1 MNQSWDNARPGGGR
15 PVPPQRPGQ
24 GSAPVPQR
32 PRGPMTAPPPF
43 SAEAE
48 ELARRAPQGAGN
60 HPAGGAPRAAS
71 PMTPPQSAASRPFP
85 DQPLPDRPLSGESYP
100 AAPPQRQP
108 GQAAGS
114 RAEAAQEAALRAMRA
129 GQPAPMP
136 GRSPY
141 ADARRRE
148 EERYASPAQED
159 FVEDFFA
166 ENDEDE
172 VSPYRKHLLMIV
184 IPLIIGLLVLA
195 FIFFLSSV
203 LKRQSNARLERQTRQ
218 TSKISETER
227 RTSKHTTAPRKTKA
241 TETLPP
247 LQTDPYE
254 NLPAWTPAPETLPPT
269 ESPSV
274 TYPPFA
280 PPPIVNTLPSEE
292 PAQPL
297 LPMNPPAA
305 GDAQPQPQTPE
316 QPSAEPQPQ
325 TPAEEQ
331 PAGGVEAQVFDLPNQ
346 TPGSA
351 PETLAA
357 PVRRI
362 PPRLDSDKIVA
373 QVLDANGVPTYLTIP
388 GSFDKVYASPDGL
401 HLIAHGAEGYTLI
414 DTQTQQAIPLGAGAP
429 LGMEGLVS
437 NQGYSYLMN
446 DGMLYYSSFDGQ
458 PSVMAAGVSSV
469 LMASES
475 DQWMAL
481 KNDGS
486 VVLFDTRGEVA
497 GGVPLLQAGVAQ
509 GQVTL
514 KYIDPTGKLA
524 VFQDEGNVYF
534 YHNSVGEN
542 TTSSIPVAGD
552 KLKIETSP
560 DGSESLLFA
569 PDTAYVI
576 RIKGDG
582 SVDQIL
588 MDQPLTDEASIL
600 PAGSDQNSAFAQVA
614 ILDRGALWLSNDSLA
629 GSEGARSALLE
640 NDIKEAVTAPN
651 AVYWIDA
658 SGVVK
663 GLDARADL
671 SQAVQPLTLS
681 GAGSSQLL
689 SSQDGSV
696 IYYLQ
701 GNNLYSRRSGQAA
714 QLLAQ
719 NAATYFI
726 NADGSRCYILTAG
739 GGLLSVVNGQLSE
752 LASDGSGLSKDSFLV
767 NSLMERGG
775 NSWIGSG
782 PFQWNQNGTI
792 MVEG

>member
-1 MNQSWDNARPGGGR
+1 MNQSWDNARPDSGH
-15 PVPPQRPGQ
+15 PVPPLRPEQ
-24 GSAPVPQR
+24 GGGVHAPQR
-32 PRGPMTAPPPF
+32 PMGPMTAPPPF

-48 ELARRAPQGAGN
+48 EMARRAPQGAGN
-60 HPAGGAPRAAS
+60 RPSGGAPRGAS
-71 PMTPPQSAASRPFP
+71 PMMPPSQFPARQSFP
-85 DQPLPDRPLSGESYP
+85 DRSYP
-100 AAPPQRQP
+100 TGPRPEVSPLRQA
-108 GQAAGS
+108 GQAGRG

-129 GQPAPMP
+129 GNPAPMP
-136 GRSPY
+136 GHSPY

-148 EERYASPAQED
+148 EERYASPAPED

-166 ENDEDE
+166 ENDEDA
-172 VSPYRKHLLMIV
+172 VSPYRKHLLLIV

-218 TSKISETER
+218 TSKISQTER
-227 RTSKHTTAPRKTKA
+227 RTTKSTTAPRETKA

-247 LQTDPYE
+247 LQTDPYQ

-280 PPPIVNTLPSEE
+280 PPPVVNTLPSEE
-292 PAQPL
+292 LAQPL
-297 LPMNPPAA
+297 LPINPPAA
-305 GDAQPQPQTPE
+305 GDLQPQPQAPE
-316 QPSAEPQPQ
+316 QPPTETQAPVV
-325 TPAEEQ
+325 EQ
-331 PAGGVEAQVFDLPNQ
+331 PAGGVEAQAFDLPNQ
-346 TPGSA
+346 TPGAA

-357 PVRRI
+357 PVKRI
-362 PPRLDSDKIVA
+362 PPRLDPDKIVA
-373 QVLDANGVPTYLTIP
+373 QVLDANGVPSYLQIP
-388 GSFDKVYASPDGL
+388 GSYDKVYASPDGL

-414 DTQTQQAIPLGAGAP
+414 DTRTQQAIPLGAGAP

-469 LMASES
+469 LMANES

-486 VVLFDTRGEVA
+486 VVLFDTRGEVS

-534 YHNSVGEN
+534 YHNSVGES

-552 KLKIETSP
+552 RLKIETSP

-582 SVDQIL
+582 SVDQVL

-629 GSEGARSALLE
+629 SSEGARSALLE

-663 GLDARADL
+663 GLDARANL
-671 SQAVQPLTLS
+671 SQTVQPMTLS

-739 GGLLSVVNGQLSE
+739 GGLLSIVNGQSSQ
-752 LASDGSGLSKDSFLV
+752 LAPDGSGLSKDSFLV

-775 NSWIGSG
+775 NSWIGNG